1 MSLHSVLDRKNSVSR
16 IRGCGYG
23 LAMVVKTIHH
33 TVAREDAKRMQGSM
47 VVLSFFAAF
56 YHDRL

>member
-1 MSLHSVLDRKNSVSR
+1 
-16 IRGCGYG
+16 
-23 LAMVVKTIHH
+23 MVVKTIHH